1 MNPEADLRFQDVTVV
16 SEYGGAHTPA
26 ACAHEQ
32 WYAARTRSRHEKVV
46 ARQLQQRAVECF
58 LPLYQTLRQW
68 RNGRFQLSLPL
79 FPGYLFVR
87 IAMSERLKVLQ
98 VPGVVGLVG
107 FNGVATPLPQA
118 EIDTIREALRKGVA
132 AEPYPYLKVG
142 QFVRVVRG
150 PMSGLQGTLVRRKGK
165 LRVVIRL
172 DLIMRSVAMDID
184 AAEIEPMNLSL
195 RAAG

>member
-1 MNPEADLRFQDVTVV
+1 MNSEADVRFQDVGVV
-16 SEYGGAHTPA
+16 SQCGADAFAP
-26 ACAHEQ
+26 CMQ
-32 WYAARTRSRHEKVV
+32 GLWYAACTRSRHEKVV
-46 ARQLQQRAVECF
+46 ANQLRERAVQCF

-68 RNGRFQLSLPL
+68 KNGRFQVSLPL

-98 VPGVVGLVG
+98 VPGVVRLIG
-107 FNGVATPLPQA
+107 FNGVATPLPQS
-118 EIDTIREALRKGVA
+118 EIDTIGEALRKGVA

-142 QFVRVVRG
+142 QFVRVVGG
-150 PMSGLQGTLVRRKGK
+150 PMSGLQGILLRRKGR
-165 LRVVIRL
+165 LRVVVSV

-184 AAEIEPMNLSL
+184 AAEIEPLGRAL